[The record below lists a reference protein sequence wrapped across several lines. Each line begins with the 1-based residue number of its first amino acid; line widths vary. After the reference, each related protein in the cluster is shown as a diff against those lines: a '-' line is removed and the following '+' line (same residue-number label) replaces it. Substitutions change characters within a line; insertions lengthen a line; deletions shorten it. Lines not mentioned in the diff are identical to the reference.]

1 MRPFVESSSRQ
12 QTYAGTKRTI
22 VRQGEYV
29 GSEIEN
35 RLQER
40 GVTIDGII
48 AAIQQFRV
56 ETPSW
61 GYGDSGTRFKVFHW
75 PGAAR
80 TLREKLA
87 DAAQVHQVTSI
98 CPSVA
103 IHIPWDREDDWQ
115 AVKEYAN
122 ALGLRIGAVNPNL
135 FQEDRYRLGSL
146 CHFDKGVRELAVEH
160 VLECIQIAQAVGSDI
175 ISLWLADGTNYAGQD
190 DLRRRRRRLLDSLQ
204 TIYTA
209 LPAGMR
215 LLIEY
220 KFFEPGFYSTDLPDW
235 GTSLLMAQK
244 LGSQAEVLVD
254 TGHHPQGTNIAQIVA
269 QLLDEGRL
277 GGFHFNDRRYAD
289 DDLIVGS
296 QNPFELFFIFNE
308 IVGADA
314 EGNANAGR
322 IAYMID
328 QSHNIEPKI
337 EAMIQSVINIQTAY
351 TKALLVDRAALRFAQ
366 EAGDVL
372 GAYRVLQAAYETDVR
387 PLLSEVRT
395 RQGLAPDPIAAFR
408 ASGYAERVAVE
419 RATTRVAPTEA
430 SSGYPGA

>member
-1 MRPFVESSSRQ
+1 MQDSLGKQNIDTEAVLE
-12 QTYAGTKRTI
+12 
-22 VRQGEYV
+22 
-29 GSEIEN
+29 EIQ
-35 RLQER
+35 RF
-40 GVTIDGII
+40 T
-48 AAIQQFRV
+48 V

-87 DAAQVHQVTSI
+87 DAAQVQTVTGI

-103 IHIPWDREDDWQ
+103 IHIPWDKEDDWQ
-115 AVKEYAN
+115 AVKEYAT

-135 FQEDRYRLGSL
+135 FQEDAYRFGSL
-146 CHFDKGVRELAVEH
+146 CHFDKQVRKRAIEH
-160 VLECIQIAQAVGSDI
+160 VLECIRIAQEVGSDI
-175 ISLWLADGTNYAGQD
+175 ISLWLADGTNYPGQD
-190 DLRRRRRRLLDSLQ
+190 DLRRRRHRLLDSLQ
-204 TIYTA
+204 VIYTA
-209 LPAGMR
+209 MPTDMR

-220 KFFEPGFYSTDLPDW
+220 KFFEPAFYSTDLPDW

-244 LGSQAEVLVD
+244 LGPQAEVLVD

-289 DDLIVGS
+289 DDMIVGS
-296 QNPFELFFIFNE
+296 QNPFDLFCIFNE
-308 IVGADA
+308 IVGAGV

-337 EAMIQSVINIQTAY
+337 EAMIQSVINVQTAY
-351 TKALLVDRAALRFAQ
+351 AKALLVDRAALREVQ

-387 PLLSEVRT
+387 PLLAEFRV
-395 RQGLAPDPIAAFR
+395 RQGRNPDPIAAFR
-408 ASGYAERVAVE
+408 ASGYAEHLARE
-419 RATTRVAPTEA
+419 RPALTT
-430 SSGYPGA
+430 SSGYPGS